1 MLLTVVILVFLLKGT
16 FYPNSSSVTIGFEN
30 PEEFFFLRELSEV
43 EILQFLL
50 SKAASIWF
58 HILEEK
64 SATLQYNILSWVRR
78 HPYRSVIH

>member
-1 MLLTVVILVFLLKGT
+1 MLLTVVIFLLKRS

-78 HPYRSVIH
+78 HPYRSGIH